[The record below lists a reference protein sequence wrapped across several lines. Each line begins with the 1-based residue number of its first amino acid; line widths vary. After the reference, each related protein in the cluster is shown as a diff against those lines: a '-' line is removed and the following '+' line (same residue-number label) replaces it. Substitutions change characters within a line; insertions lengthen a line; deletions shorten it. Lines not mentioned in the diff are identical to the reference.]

1 MPSPNDNFEQANP
14 FHDENWWE
22 KNLLQNEKLIDKY
35 MDVLGDDPDWEKWH
49 DPRDLYNKVHYG
61 IEPGDPLPPGVED
74 EDWDEDEL
82 ASLDL
87 EDIGDFDDDDDED
100 EEDVEDEEDE
110 LWSSDSSSDDED
122 HPADADVDSSHTI
135 AITGIDL
142 FTVGDDDE
150 PRDLILGGENLTDE
164 DLADYRQ
171 LYRKAMDFGLAV
183 MQLENLPE
191 ESINVCIAA
200 GKIGANLAGGH
211 GLGYDEDTICGNI
224 VKCRWALA
232 ECEFVI
238 ETLDFL
244 ASRLRRPEFAS
255 LLPRAKQLRDQIA
268 KRVTKLRSQVWW

>member
-1 MPSPNDNFEQANP
+1 MPAPNDNFEQANP

-35 MDVLGDDPDWEKWH
+35 MDVLGDDPDWEKWN

-61 IEPGDPLPPGVED
+61 IEPGEPLPPGVDD
-74 EDWDEDEL
+74 EDWDENEL

-87 EDIGDFDDDDDED
+87 DELGEFSDVEDEDDGDDDDDG
-100 EEDVEDEEDE
+100 E
-110 LWSSDSSSDDED
+110 LWSNDFGGDDDE
-122 HPADADVDSSHTI
+122 HPADADSSHTI
-135 AITGIDL
+135 AISGIDL
-142 FTVGDDDE
+142 FTASDDDE
-150 PRDLILGGENLTDE
+150 PRDLIMGGENLTDE
-164 DLADYRQ
+164 DIAEYRQ

-191 ESINVCIAA
+191 EFLNVCVAA

-211 GLGYDEDTICGNI
+211 GLGYDEETICGNI

-244 ASRLRRPEFAS
+244 ATRTRRPEFS
-255 LLPRAKQLRDQIA
+255 TLIPRAKQLRDQIA
-268 KRVTKLRSQVWW
+268 KRITKLRSQVWW

>member
-1 MPSPNDNFEQANP
+1 MPEANDNFEQANP

-35 MDVLGDDPDWEKWH
+35 MDVLGDDPDWEKWT

-87 EDIGDFDDDDDED
+87 EDLGDLDDDDDDDDDESWTTD
-100 EEDVEDEEDE
+100 AG
-110 LWSSDSSSDDED
+110 SHDDE
-122 HPADADVDSSHTI
+122 HPADVDSTHTL
-135 AITGIDL
+135 AMSDVDP
-142 FTVGDDDE
+142 FAADDDDE

-164 DLADYRQ
+164 ELAEYRQ
-171 LYRKAMDFGLAV
+171 LYRKAMDFGIAV
-183 MQLENLPE
+183 MQLDHLPE
-191 ESINVCIAA
+191 ESINICVAA

-244 ASRLRRPEFAS
+244 AARARRSEFAT
-255 LLPRAKQLRDQIA
+255 LLPRAKQLHDMIA
-268 KRVTKLRSQVWW
+268 KRITKLRGHVWW

>member
-1 MPSPNDNFEQANP
+1 MPSPSDNFEKANP
-14 FHDENWWE
+14 LHDENWWE

-35 MDVLGDDPDWEKWH
+35 MDVLGDDPDWEKWN
-49 DPRDLYNKVHYG
+49 DPKDLYNKVHYG
-61 IEPGDPLPPGVED
+61 IEPGEPLPPGVDD

-87 EDIGDFDDDDDED
+87 DDVGDFDDDDDDD
-100 EEDVEDEEDE
+100 EEDDDDDETW
-110 LWSSDSSSDDED
+110 LSDSSDDDDD
-122 HPADADVDSSHTI
+122 HPADSDIDSSHTI
-135 AITGIDL
+135 AISGIDL
-142 FTVGDDDE
+142 FTVSDDEE

-164 DLADYRQ
+164 ELAEYRQ

-183 MQLENLPE
+183 MQLENVPE
-191 ESINVCIAA
+191 ESINVCVAA

-244 ASRLRRPEFAS
+244 ATRLRRPEFAT

-268 KRVTKLRSQVWW
+268 KRITKLRSQVWW